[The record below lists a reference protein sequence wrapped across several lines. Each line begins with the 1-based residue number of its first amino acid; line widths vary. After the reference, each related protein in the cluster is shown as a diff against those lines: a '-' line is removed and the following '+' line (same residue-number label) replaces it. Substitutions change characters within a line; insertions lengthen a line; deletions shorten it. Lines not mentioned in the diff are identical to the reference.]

1 MAALIDS
8 KEPSTCEPDNY
19 FNNEK
24 EDKLIKSF
32 NKILKQFLKELDKSF
47 PELNIKSIKE
57 YKNLD
62 DKEDKFLLY
71 FMNQIEENIGK
82 ISKQDETLFDQE
94 DTFFLR
100 DINFGL
106 IWKSNIS
113 ENNKQA
119 IWKFLQTMYLIGKPF
134 IANKDDIQS
143 VIENFNDIIS
153 DKTVQDKDLLT
164 NIQDQ
169 SQHILSIIENLHQE
183 RDKRRAEGKSEGMK
197 FEGDL
202 PDFIENSKI
211 GKLAQELSSELN
223 MEEFG
228 FGNVEESGNPQDI
241 FKNVLGQNPQKLMGL
256 IQSVGSKIQDK
267 LSDSDLSQEDL
278 LGEAQQMMSSL
289 GGNDM
294 MANIFKDPKM
304 KGMFENMSK
313 MFGADIDPEE
323 FQNVANQF
331 AQGGFP
337 NMGKGQKATVDQNKV
352 NKMNT
357 RARLQKKL
365 EARKAAE
372 QQQLEQIPQVEL
384 PNDSQDQI
392 LNESLE
398 EVVPTKKK
406 KKKKKKPPSVASETT
421 PRKDE

>member
-1 MAALIDS
+1 MEESLQKPIPPVSEA
-8 KEPSTCEPDNY
+8 DNY

-47 PELNIKSIKE
+47 PELNIKNIKE
-57 YKNLD
+57 YKNID
-62 DKEDKFLLY
+62 ENEDKFLLY
-71 FMNQIEENIGK
+71 FMNQIESNIGK
-82 ISKQDETLFDQE
+82 ISQKDPSLFEQE
-94 DTFFLR
+94 DTFFIR

-113 ENNKQA
+113 NNNKEA

-134 IANKDDIQS
+134 VSNKDDIQS
-143 VIENFNDIIS
+143 VIEDFNDIIK
-153 DKTVQDKDLLT
+153 DKTIEDKELLN

-169 SQHILSIIENLHQE
+169 SQHILSIVESLHKE
-183 RDKRRAEGKSEGMK
+183 REKKKAEGKKEGMD
-197 FEGDL
+197 FEGNL

-228 FGNVEESGNPQDI
+228 FGNPEESDNPQDL
-241 FKNVLGQNPQKLMGL
+241 FKGILGQNPQKLMGL
-256 IQSVGSKIQDK
+256 IQSVGSKIQNK
-267 LSDSDLSQEDL
+267 LEDSEINQEDL

-289 GGNDM
+289 GGSDM
-294 MANIFKDPKM
+294 MTNIFKDPKM
-304 KGMFENMSK
+304 KDMIQNMSK

-331 AQGGFP
+331 AQGGFG
-337 NMGKGQKATVDQNKV
+337 NMGKGQKAKVDQNKV
-352 NKMNT
+352 NQMST

-365 EARKAAE
+365 EARRESE
-372 QQQLEQIPQVEL
+372 QQQLKQYPKVQL
-384 PNDSQDQI
+384 SNDAQESI
-392 LNESLE
+392 LNESLD
-398 EVVPTKKK
+398 EVVTTKKK
-406 KKKKKKPPSVASETT
+406 KKKKKKPTSVQ
-421 PRKDE
+421 

>member
-1 MAALIDS
+1 
-8 KEPSTCEPDNY
+8 
-19 FNNEK
+19 
-24 EDKLIKSF
+24 
-32 NKILKQFLKELDKSF
+32 
-47 PELNIKSIKE
+47 
-57 YKNLD
+57 
-62 DKEDKFLLY
+62 
-71 FMNQIEENIGK
+71 
-82 ISKQDETLFDQE
+82 
-94 DTFFLR
+94 
-100 DINFGL
+100 
-106 IWKSNIS
+106 
-113 ENNKQA
+113 
-119 IWKFLQTMYLIGKPF
+119 
-134 IANKDDIQS
+134 
-143 VIENFNDIIS
+143 
-153 DKTVQDKDLLT
+153 
-164 NIQDQ
+164 
-169 SQHILSIIENLHQE
+169 
-183 RDKRRAEGKSEGMK
+183 MK
-197 FEGDL
+197 FEGEL

-211 GKLAQELSSELN
+211 GKLAQELSLELN
-223 MEEFG
+223 MEDFG
-228 FGNVEESGNPQDI
+228 FGNVEESGNPQDV

-392 LNESLE
+392 LSESLE

-406 KKKKKKPPSVASETT
+406 KKKKKKPPSVSSKTISNKE
-421 PRKDE
+421 E

>member
-1 MAALIDS
+1 MAESIESQA
-8 KEPSTCEPDNY
+8 PVACESENY

-47 PELNIKSIKE
+47 PELNIKNIKE

-62 DKEDKFLLY
+62 DKEDKYLLY
-71 FMNQIEENIGK
+71 FMNQIESNIGK
-82 ISKQDETLFDQE
+82 ISQQDETLFDQE
-94 DTFFLR
+94 NTFFLR

-106 IWKSNIS
+106 IWKAGIS

-134 IANKDDIQS
+134 ISNKDDIQS
-143 VIENFNDIIS
+143 VIENFNDVIQNKTIE
-153 DKTVQDKDLLT
+153 DKEFLT
-164 NIQDQ
+164 NIQEQ
-169 SQHILSIIENLHQE
+169 SQHILNIVENLHQE
-183 RDKRRAEGKSEGMK
+183 RDRKKAEGKTEGMN
-197 FEGDL
+197 FDGNL

-228 FGNVEESGNPQDI
+228 FGNCEETDNPQDI

-256 IQSVGSKIQDK
+256 IQSVGSKIQGK
-267 LSDSDLSQEDL
+267 LEDSDLNQEDL

-294 MANIFKDPKM
+294 LANIFKDPKM

-352 NKMNT
+352 KNMNT

-372 QQQLEQIPQVEL
+372 QQQLETTAQLQL
-384 PNDSQDQI
+384 PDSSQEQI
-392 LNESLE
+392 LSESLE

-406 KKKKKKPPSVASETT
+406 NKKKKKKKPPSVEQTES
-421 PRKDE
+421 